1 MLGKFQV
8 SSVNYKI
15 VQNNKTMTLQL
26 KHRQNNIIMEER
38 EGQQMEKHIYLSR
51 NHKEMDVQEYN
62 CVQDITFLFFAFPI

>member
-1 MLGKFQV
+1 
-8 SSVNYKI
+8 
-15 VQNNKTMTLQL
+15 MTLQL

-51 NHKEMDVQEYN
+51 NHKEMDVQEYD